1 MLEGKEQGG
10 VLYIAEEGSIAMM
23 RVQGDGVRNLADGFN
38 RWIEYLNG
46 SKTIGCVIVDLEECT
61 YMDSTFMGMLV
72 KLARLLMRRCKLLI
86 ANAKPLHHELLD
98 GIGVMK
104 GWEYVEQPINCNNWK
119 SLCDAISG
127 KLNAKLVV
135 EVHQQLIDWDERN
148 KKFIP
153 FVNLALAELA
163 AQNDENQDD
172 DDDDDDN

>member
-1 MLEGKEQGG
+1 MSEGKEQGG
-10 VLYIAEEGSIAMM
+10 VLYIAEEGAIAMM
-23 RVQGDGVRNLADGFN
+23 KVQGDGVRNLADGFN
-38 RWIEYLNG
+38 KWIEHLNA

-86 ANAKPLHHELLD
+86 ANAEPLHHELLD

-104 GWEYVEQPINCNNWK
+104 GWEYVEQPVRYDNWK
-119 SLCDAISG
+119 SLCDAITG
-127 KLNAKLVV
+127 KLNERLVV

-153 FVNLALAELA
+153 FVNLALAELNVKK
-163 AQNDENQDD
+163 NDGEAEEDD
-172 DDDDDDN
+172 D

>member
-1 MLEGKEQGG
+1 MSEGKEQGG
-10 VLYIAEEGSIAMM
+10 VLYIAEKGSIAMM
-23 RVQGDGVRNLADGFN
+23 KVHGNGVRNLADGFN
-38 RWIEYLNG
+38 KWIDHLNA
-46 SKTIGCVIVDLEECT
+46 SESIGCVIVDLSECT

-72 KLARLLMRRCKLLI
+72 KLARLLMKRCKLLI
-86 ANAKPLHHELLD
+86 ANAKQLHHELLD

-104 GWEYVEQPINCNNWK
+104 GWEYVEQPIDCANWE

-127 KLNAKLVV
+127 KLNERLVV
-135 EVHQQLIDWDERN
+135 EVHQQLIEWDERN

-163 AQNDENQDD
+163 VKNDEKQDD

>member
-1 MLEGKEQGG
+1 MSEGNGQGG
-10 VLYIAEEGSIAMM
+10 VLYIAETGSIAMM
-23 RVQGDGVRNLADGFN
+23 KVKGNGVRNLADGFN
-38 RWIEYLNG
+38 KWIGHLDASDN
-46 SKTIGCVIVDLEECT
+46 IACVIVDLAECT

-72 KLARLLMRRCKLLI
+72 KLARLLMKRCKLLI

-104 GWEYVEQPINCNNWK
+104 GWEYVEQPVRYDNWK
-119 SLCDAISG
+119 SLCDAITG
-127 KLNAKLVV
+127 KLNERLVV

-163 AQNDENQDD
+163 VKNGEKQDD
-172 DDDDDDN
+172 DEDDDN